1 MATDPNP
8 REIHLDRRSL
18 LGWLSAA
25 PLLGT
30 TGLLTPV
37 SAQTASAPTAVPTD
51 TITVLY
57 RAEGG
62 ANAPVR
68 LDPAV
73 QTATLALEE
82 EFTKR
87 GFRVLQAPPQV
98 HAVLDQGPEVIVTFD
113 PRAGFS
119 MVFSLYRD
127 VRPMGGSD
135 KGIAEVRI
143 AARVFV
149 GQSIVSPDEGRG
161 QMMLDL
167 NPDTRAF
174 GERRAFDLAARKAA
188 GELCDRTARRLRA
201 LSPADLQALAQPMPM
216 VLPSGQ
222 VVVAPPR
229 PAPVA
234 PPPVA
239 APAPAGPLPPPARR
253 FALLIGVSDYEPVRQ
268 RVKNISPGNL
278 PGVADDL
285 RNLAAALKGYKFP
298 ANQIKTLANA
308 EATSTNVRAELMK
321 LAGQVQADDLVLIAV
336 SAHGAPKN
344 FGPSGYGLPVL
355 SDFAGANDP
364 NALDF
369 WQMQGL
375 VANLPAG
382 RVVLLID
389 TCHAGGA
396 AKSMPSAVLGPDGIT
411 ARTGSVAPEPA
422 KLAAGMD
429 NGRHFAVLTASRA
442 EELSLEDTPNGGLF
456 TSRLLRGL
464 AATKGEAP
472 LEQVFKDHVQP
483 VVLRDSETICKKS
496 RQCKVQT
503 PLFAYTGRGNM
514 IRL

>member
-1 MATDPNP
+1 MDTEQPARTLN
-8 REIHLDRRSL
+8 LDRRSL
-18 LGWLSAA
+18 LGWLGAA

-30 TGLLTPV
+30 TGLLAV
-37 SAQTASAPTAVPTD
+37 GAADAAVPTD

-113 PRAGFS
+113 PQAGFS

-167 NPDTRAF
+167 SPDTRAF
-174 GERRAFDLAARKAA
+174 GERRAYDLAARKAA
-188 GELCDRTARRLRA
+188 AELCDRTARRLRA
-201 LSPADLQALAQPMPM
+201 LSPADLQALAQPVPM

-222 VVVAPPR
+222 VVAAPPR
-229 PAPVA
+229 PAPA
-234 PPPVA
+234 PAPAPVA

-268 RVKNISPGNL
+268 RGKNISPGNL

-285 RNLAAALKGYKFP
+285 RNLATALKGYKFP
-298 ANQIKTLANA
+298 ADQIKTLANA

-355 SDFAGANDP
+355 SDFAGATDP
-364 NALDF
+364 TALDF

-382 RVVLLID
+382 RVVLL
-389 TCHAGGA
+389 
-396 AKSMPSAVLGPDGIT
+396 
-411 ARTGSVAPEPA
+411 
-422 KLAAGMD
+422 
-429 NGRHFAVLTASRA
+429 
-442 EELSLEDTPNGGLF
+442 
-456 TSRLLRGL
+456 
-464 AATKGEAP
+464 KGEAP

-483 VVLRDSETICKKS
+483 VVLRDSEAICKKS